1 VSPQYIRVACEAS
14 LRRLAID
21 TIDLYQLHLND
32 YPAERVA
39 PVVATLEA
47 LVAEGKIRAYGWSTD
62 FPERIEAMAELGK
75 HCVSVQFERNVL
87 VNGGTM
93 HTTAAKLGLSAT
105 INRGPLGMGLL
116 TGKFSAGQQLAT
128 SDIRAKTP
136 EWMQYFHDGVPA
148 PALAAKL
155 ERVRN
160 LLTVNERS
168 LAQGALAWLLT
179 ESSLNLPIPG
189 FRTRAQVRANVAALS
204 FPPLPAEAMAEIS
217 RLLA

>member
-1 VSPQYIRVACEAS
+1 
-14 LRRLAID
+14 
-21 TIDLYQLHLND
+21 
-32 YPAERVA
+32 
-39 PVVATLEA
+39 
-47 LVAEGKIRAYGWSTD
+47 
-62 FPERIEAMAELGK
+62 
-75 HCVSVQFERNVL
+75 VSVQFERNVL
-87 VNGGTM
+87 VSGGTM
-93 HTTAAKLGLSAT
+93 HALAAELGLSAT

-116 TGKFSAGQQLAT
+116 TGKFATGQKLAA

-155 ERVRN
+155 ERIRN
-160 LLTVNERS
+160 LLTVDDRN

-179 ESSLNLPIPG
+179 EDSLNLPIPG

-204 FPPLPAEAMAEIS
+204 FPPLGDETMAEIS